1 MTLKKLFTEYS
12 EALHKLYSKNEAE
25 TLTTWLFEE
34 ILGKKRTDILKDESI
49 GQLPEALEI
58 AMEQLLSGTPI
69 QYILGFAPFYGR
81 EFFVSPAV
89 LIPRNETEE
98 LVHLIIKENHQKG
111 VRILD
116 IGTGSGCIPI
126 TLALEMYETLVYA
139 VDVSEE
145 ALETAIKNASKLK
158 ARVVFEKLDILK
170 EEIPFHDLDIVVSNP
185 PYVRY
190 SEKEQMHRNVL
201 DHEPHLA
208 LFVFDEDPLLF
219 YRVIAE
225 KAKMVLKP
233 GGKLYFEI
241 NEALGRDVEKLMES
255 SGYSQVRI
263 IKDLNDKERMA
274 IGHLAGSVSTRSST

>member
-34 ILGKKRTDILKDESI
+34 ILGKKRTDILKDEPI

-98 LVHLIIKENHQKG
+98 LVHLIIKENSGKG
-111 VRILD
+111 LRILD

-126 TLALEMYETLVYA
+126 SLALEMEGPEVFA
-139 VDVSEE
+139 VDISEE
-145 ALETAIKNASKLK
+145 ALKVAEQNAKSLG
-158 ARVVFEKLDILK
+158 ASLEFLKLDILTEK
-170 EEIPFHDLDIVVSNP
+170 IPVGNLDIVVSNP

-219 YRVIAE
+219 YRVIAK

-233 GGKLYFEI
+233 GGKLYLEI

-255 SGYSQVRI
+255 SGYSQVRVL
-263 IKDLNDKERMA
+263 KDLNDKERIA
-274 IGHLAGSVSTRSST
+274 VGIYESN

>member
-1 MTLKKLFTEYS
+1 MTLQKLFTEYS
-12 EALHKLYSKNEAE
+12 EALLRLYSKNEAE

-34 ILGKKRTDILKDESI
+34 ILGKKRTDILRDEPI
-49 GQLPEALEI
+49 EQLPEALET
-58 AMEQLLSGTPI
+58 AMEQLLSGTPV

-98 LVHLIIKENHQKG
+98 LVHLIIKENQKMG
-111 VRILD
+111 VRLLD

-126 TLALEMYETLVYA
+126 TLALEMNETIVYA

-145 ALETAIKNASKLK
+145 ALEKATKNASKLK
-158 ARVVFEKLDILK
+158 ASVTFEKLDILK
-170 EEIPFHDLDIVVSNP
+170 DEIPFHDLDIVVSNP

-190 SEKEQMHRNVL
+190 SEKKNMHRNVL

-208 LFVFDEDPLLF
+208 LFVYDEDPLLF
-219 YRVIAE
+219 YQVIAE
-225 KAKMVLKP
+225 KAKKVLKP

-241 NEALGRDVEKLMES
+241 NEALGKDIQKLLES
-255 SGYSQVRI
+255 FGYSQVRVL
-263 IKDLNDKERMA
+263 KDLNDKERMV
-274 IGHLAGSVSTRSST
+274 IGHFAWISK